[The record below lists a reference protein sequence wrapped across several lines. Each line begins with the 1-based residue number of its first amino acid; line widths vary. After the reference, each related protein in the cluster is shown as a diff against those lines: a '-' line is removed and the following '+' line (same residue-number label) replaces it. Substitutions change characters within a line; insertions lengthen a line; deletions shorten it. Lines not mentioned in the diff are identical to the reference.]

1 MGIIGGGGEPAG
13 SPDDGGGLAAGCWP
27 GMLCGMQEIARLL
40 AAHRPFDGLPPEV
53 LEQTAATVE
62 IAYFPRG
69 SSILRQSGEPTR
81 YLHVIVKG
89 VVELRQADDRGVSEL
104 VETLAEG
111 ETFGQLSLLS
121 RSPHLWDVVAREDVL
136 AYLIPSEQ
144 VERLRQQPGFEALL
158 ARRAGDRLRRAL
170 AARREPLPLDL
181 FSGRAGDLVGRPLV
195 TCDPGE
201 TVTEAARRMR
211 DQQVSSLVVRGR
223 PPGLVTASDL
233 RDRVLAAGR
242 NAETPVAAVM
252 TAPLQTM
259 AAEATL
265 GEVLLAMVDRGVH
278 HLPLVREGQLVGMVT
293 DTDLLRHESRHPLFV
308 RRQLDRATG
317 PQGLSAYAREVAA
330 AAVRLIGAGSPA
342 GDITRFLASAHDAL
356 YARVARDGEAALG
369 PPPCPYALLVLGSG
383 ARREPTLRTDQDH
396 ALMLADDSPAGV
408 GDWFAALAE
417 QLAATLER
425 CGLPRCPGGVMATN
439 PARRVPR
446 RAWQQQFGSWIQEPE
461 EEALLEAAIFF
472 DFRQLHGDLDAE
484 AALRPVIRGAAGN
497 RRFLGR
503 LARAALRRRPPL
515 GFLRRLRGDHQGRI
529 DLKAHGTAP
538 IVDLARLL
546 ALEADSAEM
555 ATVARLRAATER
567 GTVGRTAAD
576 LAAAFE
582 YLQEVRLRHQA
593 GRVQAGAAPDD
604 GVALADLGA
613 LERRWLKDAF
623 GLLHTCQESV
633 RIAFQTDLIA

>member
-1 MGIIGGGGEPAG
+1 
-13 SPDDGGGLAAGCWP
+13 
-27 GMLCGMQEIARLL
+27 MLCDMKEIARFLV
-40 AAHRPFDGLPPEV
+40 AHPPFDGLPPAA
-53 LEQTAATVE
+53 LEQAAATVE

-69 SSILRQSGEPTR
+69 ASILRQGGEPPHH
-81 YLHVIVKG
+81 LHVIVKG
-89 VVELRQADDRGVSEL
+89 VVELRQTDERGGSEL

-136 AYLIPSEQ
+136 AYLIPAEQ
-144 VERLRQQPGFEALL
+144 VERLRHQPGFEALL

-170 AARREPLPLDL
+170 AARREPPPPLDL
-181 FSGRAGDLVGRPLV
+181 FSVRADELVGRPLV

-201 TVTEAARRMR
+201 TVAEAARRMR
-211 DQQVSSLVVRGR
+211 DQQVSSLVVRAR

-233 RDRVLAAGR
+233 RDRVLATDRSGD
-242 NAETPVAAVM
+242 TPVEAVM
-252 TAPLQTM
+252 TAPLHTM
-259 AAEATL
+259 PASANL
-265 GEVLLAMVDRGVH
+265 GELLLAMVDHGIH
-278 HLPLVREGQLVGMVT
+278 HLPLVREGRLVGMVT

-308 RRQLDRATG
+308 RRQLDRAAT
-317 PQGLSAYAREVAA
+317 PEGLAVWAGEVSA

-342 GDITRFLASAHDAL
+342 GDVTRFLASAHDAL
-356 YARVARDGEAALG
+356 HVRVARDGEAALG

-383 ARREPTLRTDQDH
+383 ARGEPTLRSDQDH
-396 ALMLADDSPAGV
+396 ALVLADDPPAGAAAWF
-408 GDWFAALAE
+408 GDLAE
-417 QLAATLER
+417 HLAATLEG

-446 RAWQQQFGSWIQEPE
+446 RAWQQQFNSWIQEPDE
-461 EEALLEAAIFF
+461 DSLLDAAICF

-484 AALRPVIRGAAGN
+484 AALRPVIRRAAGN

-515 GFLRRLRGDHQGRI
+515 GFLRQLRGDHHGRV

-538 IVDLARLL
+538 IIDLARLL
-546 ALEADSAEM
+546 ALEAGSAEL
-555 ATVARLRAATER
+555 ATVARLRAATEH
-567 GTVGRTAAD
+567 GTVGRTTAD
-576 LAAAFE
+576 LAAAFD

-593 GRVQAGAAPDD
+593 GQLQAGTAPDD
-604 GVALADLGA
+604 LITLADLGA

-623 GLLHTCQESV
+623 HLLHTCQESV

>member
-1 MGIIGGGGEPAG
+1 
-13 SPDDGGGLAAGCWP
+13 
-27 GMLCGMQEIARLL
+27 MQEIARLL
-40 AAHRPFDGLPPEV
+40 VAHPPFDGLPPEV
-53 LEQTAATVE
+53 LEQTAATVK

-69 SSILRQSGEPTR
+69 TSILRQGGEPSR

-89 VVELRQADDRGVSEL
+89 VVELRQADERGASEL

-121 RSPHLWDVVAREDVL
+121 RSPHLWDAVAREDVL
-136 AYLIPSEQ
+136 AYLIPAEQ
-144 VERLRQQPGFEALL
+144 VERLRYQPGFEALL

-170 AARREPLPLDL
+170 AARRQPAPLDL
-181 FSGRAGDLVGRPLV
+181 FSVHAGELVDRPLV

-201 TVTEAARRMR
+201 AVAEAARRMR
-211 DQQVSSLVVRGR
+211 DQQVSSLVVQAR

-242 NAETPVAAVM
+242 SGDTPVEAVM
-252 TAPLQTM
+252 TTPLHTI
-259 AAEATL
+259 AAEASL
-265 GEVLLAMVDRGVH
+265 GEVLLTMVDHGIH
-278 HLPLVREGQLVGMVT
+278 HLPLVRQGRLVGMVT

-308 RRQLDRATG
+308 RRQLDRAAG
-317 PQGLSAYAREVAA
+317 PQGLAAYAEQVTAA
-330 AAVRLIGAGSPA
+330 AARLVGAGSPA
-342 GDITRFLASAHDAL
+342 GDVARFLASAHDAL
-356 YARVARDGEAALG
+356 YVRVVRDGESALG

-383 ARREPTLRTDQDH
+383 ARLELTLRTDQDH
-396 ALMLADDSPAGV
+396 AIVLADDPPDGA
-408 GDWFAALAE
+408 DQWFAALAE
-417 QLAATLER
+417 HLVATLER

-439 PARRVPR
+439 PARRVSC
-446 RAWQQQFGSWIQEPE
+446 RAWREQFAGWIQEPE
-461 EEALLEAAIFF
+461 EEALLDAAIFF

-484 AALRPVIRGAAGN
+484 SALRPVIRRAAGN

-503 LARAALRRRPPL
+503 LARAALRRQPPL
-515 GFLRRLRGDHQGRI
+515 SFLRQLRGDHLGRV

-567 GTVGRTAAD
+567 GTVGRSAAD
-576 LAAAFE
+576 LVAAFE
-582 YLQEVRLRHQA
+582 YLQEVRLRHQV
-593 GRVQAGAAPDD
+593 GRLQASAAPDNV
-604 GVALADLGA
+604 VALAELGA

-623 GLLHTCQESV
+623 HLLHTCQEGV
-633 RIAFQTDLIA
+633 RIAFHTDLIA

>member
-1 MGIIGGGGEPAG
+1 
-13 SPDDGGGLAAGCWP
+13 
-27 GMLCGMQEIARLL
+27 MLCGMQEIARFL
-40 AAHRPFDGLPPEV
+40 ATHPPFDGLPPEA
-53 LEQTAATVE
+53 LTQTAATVE

-69 SSILRQSGEPTR
+69 SSILRQSGEPSR

-89 VVELRQADDRGVSEL
+89 VVELRQPDDGGGSEL

-136 AYLIPSEQ
+136 AYLIPAEQ
-144 VERLRQQPGFEALL
+144 VERLQHQPGFEALL

-170 AARREPLPLDL
+170 TARRELAPLDL
-181 FSGRAGDLVGRPLV
+181 FSVQAGELVGRPLV

-211 DQQVSSLVVRGR
+211 DQQVSSLVVQAR

-242 NAETPVAAVM
+242 SGETPVAVVM
-252 TAPLQTM
+252 SAPLQTM
-259 AAEATL
+259 PADATL
-265 GEVLLAMVDRGVH
+265 GEVLLAMVDHGIH
-278 HLPLVREGQLVGMVT
+278 HLPLVREGQLVGIIT

-317 PQGLSAYAREVAA
+317 PQALPAYAHEVAA
-330 AAVRLIGAGSPA
+330 AAVRLIAAGSPA
-342 GDITRFLASAHDAL
+342 GDVTRFVASAHDAL
-356 YARVARDGEAALG
+356 YVRAARDGEAALG

-383 ARREPTLRTDQDH
+383 ARREPTLRSDQDH
-396 ALMLADDSPAGV
+396 ALVLADDPPAGA
-408 GDWFAALAE
+408 DEWFAALAE
-417 QLAATLER
+417 QLVATLER
-425 CGLPRCPGGVMATN
+425 CGLPRCPGHVMATN
-439 PARRVPR
+439 PARRVPC
-446 RAWQQQFGSWIQEPE
+446 RAWQDQFASWIQEPE
-461 EEALLEAAIFF
+461 EEALLEAAICF

-484 AALRPVIRGAAGN
+484 AALRPEIRQAAGN

-503 LARAALRRRPPL
+503 LARAALQRRPPL
-515 GFLRRLRGDHQGRI
+515 GFLRQLRGDHQGRV

-538 IVDLARLL
+538 IVDLARLV
-546 ALEADSAEM
+546 ALEAGSGEM
-555 ATVARLRAATER
+555 ATVARLRVASER
-567 GTVGRTAAD
+567 GTVGRIVAD
-576 LAAAFE
+576 LVAAFE

-593 GRVQAGAAPDD
+593 SRLQAGAAPDD
-604 GVALADLGA
+604 LITLADLGA

-623 GLLHTCQESV
+623 HLLHTCQEGV
-633 RIAFQTDLIA
+633 RIAFQADLIA

>member
-1 MGIIGGGGEPAG
+1 
-13 SPDDGGGLAAGCWP
+13 
-27 GMLCGMQEIARLL
+27 MLCGMQEIARLL
-40 AAHRPFDGLPPEV
+40 ATHPPFDGLPPEA

-69 SSILRQSGEPTR
+69 ASILQQGGEPSR

-89 VVELRQADDRGVSEL
+89 VVELRQADERGASEL
-104 VETLAEG
+104 VESLGEG

-136 AYLIPSEQ
+136 AYLIPAEQ
-144 VERLRQQPGFEALL
+144 VERLRHQPGFEALL

-170 AARREPLPLDL
+170 AARREPAPLDL
-181 FSGRAGDLVGRPLV
+181 FSVRAGDLVGRSLV
-195 TCDPGE
+195 TCDPG
-201 TVTEAARRMR
+201 EAARRMR
-211 DQQVSSLVVRGR
+211 DQQISSLVVRAR

-242 NAETPVAAVM
+242 SGETPVEAVM
-252 TAPLQTM
+252 TAPLHTM
-259 AAEATL
+259 PAEATL
-265 GEVLLAMVDRGVH
+265 GEVLLSMVDHGIH
-278 HLPLVREGQLVGMVT
+278 HLPLVREGRLVGIVT

-308 RRQLDRATG
+308 RRQLDRAAT
-317 PQGLSAYAREVAA
+317 PEGLAAYAGEVTA
-330 AAVRLIGAGSPA
+330 AAVRLIAAGSPA
-342 GDITRFLASAHDAL
+342 GDVTRFLTSAHDAL
-356 YARVARDGEAALG
+356 YVRVARDGEAALG

-383 ARREPTLRTDQDH
+383 ARGESTLRTDQDH
-396 ALMLADDSPAGV
+396 ALVLADDPPA
-408 GDWFAALAE
+408 DAAAWFAALAE
-417 QLAATLER
+417 HLTATLER
-425 CGLPRCPGGVMATN
+425 CGLPRCPGNVMATN

-446 RAWQQQFGSWIQEPE
+446 RTWQQQFSSWIEEPE
-461 EEALLEAAIFF
+461 EEALLDAAICF

-484 AALRPVIRGAAGN
+484 AALRPVIRRAAGN

-515 GFLRRLRGDHQGRI
+515 GFLRQLRGDRQGRV
-529 DLKAHGTAP
+529 DLKAHGTVP

-546 ALEADSAEM
+546 ALEAGSAELG
-555 ATVARLRAATER
+555 TVARLRAATER
-567 GTVGRTAAD
+567 RTVGRTTAD

-593 GRVQAGAAPDD
+593 GRLQSGATPDD
-604 GVALADLGA
+604 MTALADLGA

-623 GLLHTCQESV
+623 HLLHTCQESV
-633 RIAFQTDLIA
+633 RIAFHTDLIA

>member
-1 MGIIGGGGEPAG
+1 MGLGGGMPAG
-13 SPDDGGGLAAGCWP
+13 DAVR
-27 GMLCGMQEIARLL
+27 MQEIARFL
-40 AAHRPFDGLPPEV
+40 AAHPPFDGLPPEA
-53 LEQTAATVE
+53 LERTAATVE

-69 SSILRQSGEPTR
+69 SSILRQSGEPSH

-89 VVELRQADDRGVSEL
+89 VVELRQADDRGASEL

-136 AYLIPSEQ
+136 AYLIPAEQ
-144 VERLRQQPGFEALL
+144 VEQLRRQPGFEALL
-158 ARRAGDRLRRAL
+158 AGRAGDRLRRAL
-170 AARREPLPLDL
+170 AARREPAPLDL
-181 FSGRAGDLVGRPLV
+181 LSVRAGDLVGRPLV
-195 TCDPGE
+195 TCDLGE

-242 NAETPVAAVM
+242 SGDTPVEAVM

-259 AAEATL
+259 PAEATL
-265 GEVLLAMVDRGVH
+265 GEVLLAMVDRGIH
-278 HLPLVREGQLVGMVT
+278 HLPLVSEGQLVGMVT

-317 PQGLSAYAREVAA
+317 PQDLPAYAQEVAA
-330 AAVRLIGAGSPA
+330 AAVRLIGSGSPA
-342 GDITRFLASAHDAL
+342 GDVTRFVAGAHDAL
-356 YARVARDGEAALG
+356 YARVIRDGEAALG
-369 PPPCPYALLVLGSG
+369 PPPCRYALLVLGSG
-383 ARREPTLRTDQDH
+383 ARREPTLCTDQDH
-396 ALMLADDSPAGV
+396 ALVLADDPPSGAGE
-408 GDWFAALAE
+408 WFAALAE
-417 QLAATLER
+417 HLAVTLAR
-425 CGLPRCPGGVMATN
+425 CGLPRCPGAVLATN
-439 PARRVPR
+439 PARRVPC
-446 RAWQQQFGSWIQEPE
+446 RAWQDQFGSWIQEPE

-472 DFRQLHGDLDAE
+472 DFRQLHGELDAE
-484 AALRPVIRGAAGN
+484 AALRPVIRRAAGN

-515 GFLRRLRGDHQGRI
+515 GFLRQLRGDHQGRI

-546 ALEADSAEM
+546 ALEAGSAET
-555 ATVARLRAATER
+555 ATVTRLRTATER

-576 LAAAFE
+576 LGVAFE

-593 GRVQAGAAPDD
+593 GRLQAGAAPDD
-604 GVALADLGA
+604 LVPLADLGA

-623 GLLHTCQESV
+623 GLLHTCQEGV
-633 RIAFQTDLIA
+633 RIAFQADLIA

>member
-1 MGIIGGGGEPAG
+1 
-13 SPDDGGGLAAGCWP
+13 
-27 GMLCGMQEIARLL
+27 MQEIARLL
-40 AAHRPFDGLPPEV
+40 ATHPPFDGLPPEA

-69 SSILRQSGEPTR
+69 ASILRQGGEPTR
-81 YLHVIVKG
+81 HLHVIVKG
-89 VVELRQADDRGVSEL
+89 VVELRQANERGASEL

-136 AYLIPSEQ
+136 AYLIPAEQ
-144 VERLRQQPGFEALL
+144 VERLRHQPGFEALL

-170 AARREPLPLDL
+170 AARREPAPLDL
-181 FSGRAGDLVGRPLV
+181 FSVRAGDLVGRPLV
-195 TCDPGE
+195 ACDPAE

-211 DQQVSSLVVRGR
+211 DQQISSLVVRAR

-242 NAETPVAAVM
+242 SGDTPVEAVM
-252 TAPLQTM
+252 TAPLHTM
-259 AAEATL
+259 PAEASL
-265 GEVLLAMVDRGVH
+265 GEVLLFMVDHGVH
-278 HLPLVREGQLVGMVT
+278 HLPLVREGRLVGMVT

-308 RRQLDRATG
+308 RRQLDRAAE
-317 PQGLSAYAREVAA
+317 PEGLAAYAGEVTA

-342 GDITRFLASAHDAL
+342 GDVTRFLASAHDAL
-356 YARVARDGEAALG
+356 YVRVVRDGEAALG

-383 ARREPTLRTDQDH
+383 ARLEPTLHTDQDH
-396 ALMLADDSPAGV
+396 ALVLADDPPAGAAA
-408 GDWFAALAE
+408 WFAALAE

-439 PARRVPR
+439 PTRRVPL
-446 RAWQQQFGSWIQEPE
+446 RAWQEQFGGWIQEPE
-461 EEALLEAAIFF
+461 EEALLAAAICF

-484 AALRPVIRGAAGN
+484 GALRPVIRRAAGN

-515 GFLRRLRGDHQGRI
+515 GFLRQLRGDHHGRV

-546 ALEADSAEM
+546 ALEAGSAEM

-567 GTVGRTAAD
+567 RTVGRTAAD
-576 LAAAFE
+576 LVAAFE

-593 GRVQAGAAPDD
+593 GRLQTGAAPDD
-604 GVALADLGA
+604 LIVLAELGA

-623 GLLHTCQESV
+623 HLLHTFQESV